1 MNTQQYNIRIL
12 LYFCLL
18 SILITSCSTPDRG
31 AQATTT
37 ALYDTARIALDGRIT
52 KQPGQ
57 SYDSLTPEAIAIS
70 AVLTAQRGAFAL
82 VNDAEHLAVFLTPA
96 GKNGTGA
103 TYYLYAI
110 VNTSRTC
117 LVNANWV
124 LDELGI
130 DRLNMR
136 TLDDLTRELRY
147 RGFVELTPAVA
158 PTLLATLRLGI
169 GFLRSLGTS
178 ISDIIVIPALM
189 LTPEQLSPWCGH
201 ELNCEMGI
209 QQ

>member
-1 MNTQQYNIRIL
+1 MNTQYYRIRIIITTI
-12 LYFCLL
+12 
-18 SILITSCSTPDRG
+18 ILALVITSCNAPG

-37 ALYDTARIALDGRIT
+37 ALYDTARIAVDGRIT
-52 KQPGQ
+52 MQPGQ
-57 SYDSLTPEAIAIS
+57 SFDSLAVDAVAIN

-82 VNDAEHLAVFLTPA
+82 VNDAQHLAVFLTPA
-96 GKNGTGA
+96 GKNGNNA
-103 TYYLYAI
+103 TYYLYAV

-130 DRLNMR
+130 DRQKLQ
-136 TLDDLTRELRY
+136 TLDDLTRALRA
-147 RGFVELTPAVA
+147 RGFTELTPAVA

-178 ISDIIVIPALM
+178 ISDIIVVPALM
-189 LTPEQLSPWCGH
+189 LTPEQLSPYCGH
-201 ELNCEMGI
+201 ELSCQGI